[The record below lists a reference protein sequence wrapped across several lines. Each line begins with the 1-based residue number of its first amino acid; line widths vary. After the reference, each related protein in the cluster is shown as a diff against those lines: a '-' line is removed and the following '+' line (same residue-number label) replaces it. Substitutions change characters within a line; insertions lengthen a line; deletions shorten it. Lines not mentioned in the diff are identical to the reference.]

1 MNLHHDTQLF
11 SQTMRAAFQH
21 LEINLGFVEKDQDP
35 ILSVSSKIRHF
46 YDLYFLAKDDDC
58 IQSIESDI
66 FKQQFLTLF
75 ELDKKMFDEPT
86 GWANRSISESPLIR
100 NFDSLWSKL
109 KEQYQSELSALAYR
123 PIPDEKE
130 VAQTFIR
137 LSQRIV

>member
-11 SQTMRAAFQH
+11 SQTLRAASQH

-46 YDLYFLAKDDDC
+46 YDLVFLAKDDDC

-75 ELDKKMFDEPT
+75 ELDKKMFDEPM

>member
-1 MNLHHDTQLF
+1 MNLHHDSQLF
-11 SQTMRAAFQH
+11 SQTLRAASQH